1 MLLQQ
6 RVLQKLSLVFP
17 NWDLLAQSKNQMI
30 RRIFS
35 LQISVLLLS
44 LLLVGLLMLRG
55 FDLNLKGL
63 PDLVGRND
71 GQQVPHQM
79 GLKNT
84 DDKASSPADG
94 VDTYI
99 VKSGDTLGHIAL
111 RFNLTV
117 EALKDLNHLE
127 KDFISVGDS
136 LIVKKEL

>member
-1 MLLQQ
+1 
-6 RVLQKLSLVFP
+6 
-17 NWDLLAQSKNQMI
+17 MI

-35 LQISVLLLS
+35 LQLIVLLLS
-44 LLLVGLLMLRG
+44 LLLVGLLLLRG

-71 GQQVPHQM
+71 GQPVPHQM

-84 DDKASSPADG
+84 DDKSSSPADG
-94 VDTYI
+94 MDAYI